1 MLERSNVCVMD
12 QIKELLNSF
21 PVDKRQQ
28 ILVVLKQV
36 FSELDDAAD
45 PVVAA

>member
-1 MLERSNVCVMD
+1 MLERKDIRIID

-21 PVDKRQQ
+21 PVEERQQ

-36 FSELDDAAD
+36 FSELDSAAD
-45 PVVAA
+45 PVIAA